1 MAGKLK
7 VGRGRG
13 DEFAS
18 VQSSVFRKRKRLVA
32 AIIGRR
38 VNEMRFTAAKEKD
51 AARSEG
57 LKVPPTLPT
66 SLKLRRP
73 RKLWRAS

>member
-1 MAGKLK
+1 MRDVKCYWLYVIGEE
-7 VGRGRG
+7 GERE

-18 VQSSVFRKRKRLVA
+18 VQFSAFREEERKREAQDTRGTLVA

-51 AARSEG
+51 AARS
-57 LKVPPTLPT
+57 KV
-66 SLKLRRP
+66 
-73 RKLWRAS
+73 

>member
-1 MAGKLK
+1 MEGKLK
-7 VGRGRG
+7 VGRKTQDYETQDTRRRGRG

-57 LKVPPTLPT
+57 LKV
-66 SLKLRRP
+66 
-73 RKLWRAS
+73 

>member
-18 VQSSVFRKRKRLVA
+18 VQSSVFRKRKMKRKMKRKRLVA

-57 LKVPPTLPT
+57 LKV
-66 SLKLRRP
+66 
-73 RKLWRAS
+73 

>member
-1 MAGKLK
+1 MSLL
-7 VGRGRG
+7 VFRVQFSGRGRG

-18 VQSSVFRKRKRLVA
+18 VQSSVFRKRLVA

-57 LKVPPTLPT
+57 LKV
-66 SLKLRRP
+66 
-73 RKLWRAS
+73 